1 MIAYRLTFEGALR
14 VSGGGD
20 LFPRSDTLHAA
31 LCTALAALGED
42 AGAMALDPPFALSSL
57 FPWIRR
63 RSGEVVSFVPAP
75 LGVSLADIAPRSQS
89 EPSASTAM
97 IPAAK
102 APRYLST
109 KLLARVFGAGPSTPE
124 ASSGAVTSQDGE
136 LWSEAPVGG
145 RLWVQESPVR
155 RAMDRR
161 SARPLGPAQVGAAI
175 RFVPD
180 AGLYFLARPKDDAG
194 RRLLDAGLAWLA
206 DEGFARSAPFNVEQD
221 EHVPDE
227 HLGATPQTGEGATM
241 LLSLYLPSEAEV
253 RAGTLVGGRYAL
265 VARGGVHASGAKRA
279 IVNMVTEGAVVRG
292 RPVGESACVA
302 APGALPGVPHAIHRC
317 GRALGFSV
325 SAGALQ

>member
-57 FPWIRR
+57 FPWVRR

-75 LGVSLADIAPRSQS
+75 RPQS
-89 EPSASTAM
+89 EPSVSTAM
-97 IPAAK
+97 VPTAK

-145 RLWVQESPVR
+145 RLWVRESPVR
-155 RAMDRR
+155 RAMDRG

-180 AGLYFLARPKDDAG
+180 AGLYFLARPKDEAG
-194 RRLLDAGLAWLA
+194 RRLLDAGLGWLA
-206 DEGFARSAPFNVEQD
+206 DEGFARSAPFTVEQD
-221 EHVPDE
+221 EHFADE
-227 HLGATPQTGEGATM
+227 HLGPTPQTGEGATM